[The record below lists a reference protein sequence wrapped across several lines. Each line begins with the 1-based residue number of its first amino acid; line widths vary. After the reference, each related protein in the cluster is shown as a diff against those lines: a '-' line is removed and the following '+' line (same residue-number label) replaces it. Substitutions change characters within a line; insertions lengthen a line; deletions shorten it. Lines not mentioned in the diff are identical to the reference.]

1 MALPPGFAEVTPSNL
16 PRDTVYRLA
25 EGTSTRIGYDPT
37 KSDALPHLVEEELG
51 GRVVKKN
58 FWLLDD
64 FGSIQILGEGDFTI
78 FLPDDATPE
87 RDRFTI
93 AHELGHYVLHYVWP
107 VRMLKKALG
116 PTCASRYDSN
126 RAEWEANWF
135 AAAFLMPQHSFEAA
149 WRAASGSRV
158 AEMARRFGVSRR
170 AAEIRAK
177 ALGLSD

>member
-1 MALPPGFAEVTPSNL
+1 MTLPAGFAEVAPSNL

-25 EGTSTRIGYDPT
+25 EGTASRIGYGP
-37 KSDALPHLVEEELG
+37 SNLSNLPSLVERELG

-64 FGSIQILGEGDFTI
+64 YGSIQIRGEADFTI

-107 VRMLKKALG
+107 VRMMNQSLG

-135 AAAFLMPQHSFEAA
+135 AAAFLMPQQPFEAA
-149 WRAASGSRV
+149 WRAASGNRV
-158 AEMARRFGVSRR
+158 ADVARRFGVSRR
-170 AAEIRAK
+170 AAEIRAR
-177 ALGLSD
+177 ALGLGD